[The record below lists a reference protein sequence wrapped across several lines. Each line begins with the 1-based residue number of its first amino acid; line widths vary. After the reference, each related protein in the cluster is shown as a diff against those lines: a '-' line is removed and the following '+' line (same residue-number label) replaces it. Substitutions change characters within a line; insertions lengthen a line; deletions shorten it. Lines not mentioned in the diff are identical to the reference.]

1 MTSTIPT
8 AQYGSP
14 NRVPVED
21 MMFEI
26 ANQSFAV
33 GAALDRVVDQIR
45 ALPTA
50 ELAACEHVYLTG
62 CGDSLYAGMAARMA
76 FHRLARIPTD
86 AVEALEFG
94 RYTAELLPE
103 RSLVV
108 GVSNSGKATRTV
120 EALQCATDAGA
131 LSLAV
136 TGDTTSRLAA
146 AAKLVIDQRVERD
159 GRVLTMPSNL
169 DSTASRPSFGLANY
183 LVSLTTLLAL
193 AAEIGRARGLVS
205 DEEVA
210 RFHASLREAA
220 DTLDETVTGC
230 ADAAG
235 VLAGRC
241 AGEGRDLIILGA
253 GPGLAMALFYG
264 AKTYEL
270 ARINGNVQQL
280 EEWAHEQFFLCG
292 PRTELL
298 LVAPAGRSTDRSQEV
313 AATAVQLG
321 AHVTVVTDP
330 DGAAQWSAGDTPVD
344 IVPVARPVP
353 EELVGIPYVA
363 PGEIFATQVAK
374 LHGNDAFQFDSDLQ
388 YVLNMTT
395 IQESRQYRLST
406 PVDGRR

>member
-1 MTSTIPT
+1 MTSAVPT
-8 AQYGSP
+8 AQYGQP

-45 ALPTA
+45 ALDTA

-94 RYTAELLPE
+94 RYTADLLPA

-120 EALQCATDAGA
+120 EAVQCATDAGQ

-136 TGDTTSRLAA
+136 TGDTTSRLAGA
-146 AAKLVIDQRVERD
+146 ARLVIDQRVERD

-169 DSTASRPSFGLANY
+169 DPAASRPSFGLANY

-193 AAEIGRARGLVS
+193 AAETGRARGT
-205 DEEVA
+205 VA
-210 RFHASLREAA
+210 DAQVADFHRSMRDAA
-220 DTLDETVTGC
+220 ETLDRTVTGC
-230 ADAAG
+230 AEAAG
-235 VLAGRC
+235 DLAARC
-241 AGEGRDLIILGA
+241 AGDGRDLIVLGA

-270 ARINGNVQQL
+270 ARINGNVQEL

-298 LVAPAGRSTDRSQEV
+298 LVAPPGRSDDRAREIAST
-313 AATAVQLG
+313 AAQLG

-330 DGAAQWSAGDTPVD
+330 VGAARWSGAD
-344 IVPVARPVP
+344 ILPIARPVP

-363 PGEIFATQVAK
+363 PGEVFATQVAK
-374 LHGNDAFQFDSDLQ
+374 LHGNDAFQFDSELQ

-395 IQESRQYRLST
+395 IQETRQYRLPR

>member
-1 MTSTIPT
+1 MSSSTPV
-8 AQYGSP
+8 AQYGQP

-45 ALPTA
+45 ALDTA
-50 ELAACEHVYLTG
+50 DLAACEHVYLTG

-76 FHRLARIPTD
+76 FHRLARVPTD
-86 AVEALEFG
+86 AVEALEFA
-94 RYTAELLPE
+94 RYSADMLPP

-120 EALQCATDAGA
+120 EAVQCATDAGQ

-136 TGDTTSRLAA
+136 TGDVTSRLAGA
-146 AAKLVIDQRVERD
+146 ARLVVDQRVERD

-169 DSTASRPSFGLANY
+169 DATASRPSFGLANY
-183 LVSLTTLLAL
+183 LVSTTTLLAL
-193 AAEIGRARGLVS
+193 AAEIGRARGFVTDARVS
-205 DEEVA
+205 K
-210 RFHASLREAA
+210 FHDQLRDAA
-220 DTLDETVTGC
+220 AVLDETVAGC
-230 ADAAG
+230 APAART
-235 VLAGRC
+235 LAERC
-241 AGEGRDLIILGA
+241 VAGGGDLIILGG

-270 ARINGNVQQL
+270 ARINGNVQLL

-292 PRTELL
+292 PRTELVVL
-298 LVAPAGRSTDRSQEV
+298 APAGRSADR
-313 AATAVQLG
+313 AAEIADTAGRLG
-321 AHVTVVTDP
+321 AHVTVVTDAES
-330 DGAAQWSAGDTPVD
+330 AASWPGVD
-344 IVPVARPVP
+344 VLPVARRVP

-363 PGEIFATQVAK
+363 PGEIFATQVAE
-374 LHGNDAFQFDSDLQ
+374 LQGNDAFQFDSELQ

-395 IQESRQYRLST
+395 IQETRQYRL